1 MLISLNNDVDEGV
14 KKFISKNPEK
24 NLFDLQWNMKEP
36 KQLFFKV
43 ESLISY
49 PNDWKPSLLNLLN
62 NALLYREFSKT

>member
-43 ESLISY
+43 ESSIRD
-49 PNDWKPSLLNLLN
+49 PNDPKPTTLLN
-62 NALLYREFSKT
+62 NVLLYREFSKT

>member
-43 ESLISY
+43 ESSIQD
-49 PNDWKPSLLNLLN
+49 PNDPKPTTLLN
-62 NALLYREFSKT
+62 NLLLYREFSKT